1 MTFFSTTITPIST
14 PQPLMSNKIGIERV
28 TQLQIF
34 VRSMGD
40 ATVISVGGTDTQDR
54 RMTGAGDN
62 ISIDTPTGK
71 RYMDVRTLF
80 IASDG
85 TTPVVEIMGDSFV

>member
-1 MTFFSTTITPIST
+1 
-14 PQPLMSNKIGIERV
+14 
-28 TQLQIF
+28 
-34 VRSMGD
+34 
-40 ATVISVGGTDTQDR
+40 
-54 RMTGAGDN
+54 MTGAGDN